1 MKSLSDHSACEG
13 FRVSARSDN
22 AFPQQGTMSTQPSD
36 PPAAQPVDAPA
47 TPAPAASVAP
57 ADACLAPAD
66 CAAKL
71 AALFPA
77 LFGAEG
83 PRKPV
88 KLHIHADIQ
97 QRAPSVF
104 TRRVLSSFLARYT
117 TTTAYLK
124 ALVNAPHRF
133 DLDGQPAGE
142 IADDHRKAAA
152 GELARRRQIFDA
164 KRQAERD
171 ARRAAER
178 QARQQDRAQQQA
190 RQADE
195 QARRERAAL
204 LRAFETTTLT
214 KANFCALKGI
224 AEADLDAR
232 LEQARKEGA
241 ERPAAPPRHA
251 PTHTADH
258 AVPKARNK
266 APR

>member
-1 MKSLSDHSACEG
+1 MA
-13 FRVSARSDN
+13 
-22 AFPQQGTMSTQPSD
+22 TQPTD
-36 PPAAQPVDAPA
+36 PPVAPPADASATSAA
-47 TPAPAASVAP
+47 VAP
-57 ADACLAPAD
+57 AGPDLTPAD

-71 AALFPA
+71 AELFPA
-77 LFGAEG
+77 LFGVEG

-88 KLHIHADIQ
+88 KLHVHADIQ
-97 QRAPSVF
+97 QRAPGMFS
-104 TRRVLSSFLARYT
+104 RRLLSAFLGRYT

-152 GELARRRQIFDA
+152 DELARRKQIFDA
-164 KRQAERD
+164 KREAERE

-178 QARQQDRAQQQA
+178 QARKEHRAQQQA

-195 QARRERAAL
+195 QARLERAAL

-224 AEADLDAR
+224 AEADLDAS
-232 LEQARKEGA
+232 LEQARRERA
-241 ERPAAPPRHA
+241 ERPAPPPQRPPHHAMHKAPPK
-251 PTHTADH
+251 D
-258 AVPKARNK
+258 
-266 APR
+266 PR